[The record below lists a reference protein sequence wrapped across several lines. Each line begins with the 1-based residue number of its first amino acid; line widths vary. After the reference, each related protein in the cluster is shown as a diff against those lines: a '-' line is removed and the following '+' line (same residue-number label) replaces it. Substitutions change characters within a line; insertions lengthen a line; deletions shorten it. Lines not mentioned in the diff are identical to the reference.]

1 LVLLS
6 KNVLKCQKNR
16 LKTRFLIKNGN
27 IGQKI
32 SSKITLSKYKFR
44 PKHSKTG
51 AFFMPKF
58 KERVSIHV
66 GDLRTLCRQCR
77 SDYLVAGYKTLK
89 TNNEMIGSCDKCG
102 RPGFDYI
109 IIKKE
114 GEKKNV
120 RAENTG
126 RR

>member
-1 LVLLS
+1 
-6 KNVLKCQKNR
+6 
-16 LKTRFLIKNGN
+16 
-27 IGQKI
+27 
-32 SSKITLSKYKFR
+32 
-44 PKHSKTG
+44 
-51 AFFMPKF
+51 MPKF

-77 SDYLVAGYKTLK
+77 NDYLVAGYITLK
-89 TNNEMIGSCDKCG
+89 TNNEMLGSCDKCG

-120 RAENTG
+120 RTENTG
-126 RR
+126 RGQADY